1 MALNDTAQTILA
13 LLQSGAMVV
22 IAGLIWK
29 AMQQQVKAAHAAED
43 VKTQT
48 LAALEKSHAG
58 EIAQLQAL
66 VATLKEQLDFSSK
79 VAPEIMQKNVDLLQ
93 QELEKSK
100 KEAQQLM
107 AKLEELQNQNQNQAL
122 ENKRLI
128 DELERLKL
136 HADTANLFVFDDVVS
151 GLKHNNYILSNTNE
165 LLKGLKPRVVGSDTQ
180 LFTLPHTSGVSPER
194 NLFPTQANSLVFLDI
209 DPSILK
215 VSEK

>member
-79 VAPEIMQKNVDLLQ
+79 VAPEIMQKNVELLQ

-107 AKLEELQNQNQNQAL
+107 AKLEELQNKNQNQAL

-151 GLKHNNYILSNTNE
+151 GLKHNNNILSNTNE

-180 LFTLPHTSGVSPER
+180 LFTLPHTSGVLPER

-215 VSEK
+215 VSDE